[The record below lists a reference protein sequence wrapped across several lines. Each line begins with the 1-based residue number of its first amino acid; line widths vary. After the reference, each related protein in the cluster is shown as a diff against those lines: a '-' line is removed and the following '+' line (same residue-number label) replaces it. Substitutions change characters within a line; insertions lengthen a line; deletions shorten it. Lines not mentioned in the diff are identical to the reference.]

1 MMRSSNNFAGNQ
13 SSRRLKT
20 NQRALFALFIKILL
34 KTLKRSGEDM
44 LVQQVRAV
52 VSTCTRRNRMGDLHF
67 SPLEEVLELY
77 LQQMVGEAHWQKAR
91 HLQRAYLERRY
102 LSRRQVQPLDWST
115 MVNVANV

>member
-34 KTLKRSGEDM
+34 KTLKRSGEDI

-52 VSTCTRRNRMGDLHF
+52 ISTCTTRNRMGDPHF

-102 LSRRQVQPLDWST
+102 LARRQVQPLDWST
-115 MVNVANV
+115 MVNIANV